1 MEKERIVIYKVRAFG
16 DKLNVTFD
24 FIRENWRPM
33 LKYMTYMMLPL
44 ACVLGVTL
52 SKFMTIYT
60 KLLVDQ
66 KEPDSYAG
74 VAITY
79 GLTILIY
86 ALATLLLSTVVY
98 SLMRIY
104 RERKNRLEDLTY
116 ADLKPT
122 FWRMFKRML
131 ILGLVFLVLY
141 VLAIVLI
148 IGLAALT
155 PWTLLLTIPAL
166 LVCIVPLAYWMPSY
180 MFEDISVF
188 AALEK
193 SYRLGFPT
201 WGGIVLIII
210 VLGFLSTAISS
221 IASIPWSVGLVVYTL
236 LSESNNGN
244 VPVLLE
250 FLMYLLTVVQAYCSL
265 VVSSLGLVGM
275 AFQYGHAADKIDGI
289 TMDRNIENFEQ
300 LGDDNIDA
308 PEVVGMDNE
317 FDDFDKL

>member
-1 MEKERIVIYKVRAFG
+1 MEKERLVIYKVRTFG

-60 KLLVDQ
+60 KLLVDKQ
-66 KEPDSYAG
+66 TPDSYAG
-74 VAITY
+74 IAISY
-79 GLTILIY
+79 GLTILLY
-86 ALATLLLSTVVY
+86 VFATLLLSTIVY

-104 RERKNRLEDLTY
+104 QERKNRLEDLTY
-116 ADLKPT
+116 AELKPT

-141 VLAIVLI
+141 VLAIVLM
-148 IGLAALT
+148 IGLAALS

-166 LVCIVPLAYWMPSY
+166 LVCIVPLAYWTPSY

-188 AALEK
+188 AAFEK

-221 IASIPWSVGLVVYTL
+221 IASIPWSIGLVVFTM
-236 LSESNNGN
+236 LSESGDGN
-244 VPVLLE
+244 VPVLME
-250 FLMYLLTVVQAYCSL
+250 FLMYLLTVVQAYCTL

-289 TMDRNIENFEQ
+289 TMDRNIKNFEQ

-308 PEVVGMDNE
+308 PDVMEMDNE